1 MKPMNLLVIMADELS
16 VRTLGCY
23 GHPMVKTPN
32 IDRLAA
38 SGARFAS
45 AYTNSPICTAARAS
59 FATGRYV
66 HEIGCWDNASPYTGE
81 PTGWGHRLQA
91 EGHRVTSIGKL
102 HYRNINDPTGFDE
115 QILPMHA
122 RDGGVGS
129 VLGSIRDELIVQK
142 ADKLAREIGPGETS
156 YSNYDLDIAEKA
168 CSWLENEA
176 EQYCDGRK
184 PWMTFVSFVSPHFP
198 LMAPKK
204 YFEMYPTDAV
214 PMPKAHA
221 LDGRPRHPWIEAYRK
236 YVPSDSFFDDEKR
249 RVAIASY
256 FGLCTFLD
264 DLVGHVLESLDRS
277 GLAESTRVVFAS
289 DHGENLG
296 ARGTWGKGTMYE
308 ESAAVPLMMAGPDVE
323 AGAVVETPVSLL
335 DFYPTILESVGVA
348 PDDNDK
354 TRTGRSLYEIA
365 RAPFD
370 PERAVFSEYHASGAE
385 TAAYLIRKGKK
396 KFIYYV
402 GYPPELYDLET
413 DPEEQDDLAGK
424 PGREAVIREFESD
437 LRVFI
442 DPIEVDAR
450 AKRDQAALIERLG
463 GRDHVIETAKI
474 GATPTPGDYADDGY

>member
-1 MKPMNLLVIMADELS
+1 MKPMNLLIIMADELS

-23 GHPMVKTPN
+23 GHPMVQTPN

-38 SGARFAS
+38 SGVRFTG

-66 HEIGCWDNASPYTGE
+66 HEIGCWDNASPYAGE
-81 PTGWGHRLQA
+81 PAGWGHRLQA

-102 HYRNINDPTGFDE
+102 HYRNPTDPTGFDE
-115 QILPMHA
+115 QIVPMHA

-156 YSNYDLDIAEKA
+156 YSNYDLDITEKA

-176 EQYCDGRK
+176 ERYSDSRK

-198 LMAPKK
+198 LMAPQA
-204 YFEMYPTDAV
+204 YFDMYPTDSV

-221 LDGRPRHPWIEAYRK
+221 LDVRPRHPWIEAYRK
-236 YVPSDSFFDDEKR
+236 YVPSDNFFDDEKR

-264 DLVGHVLESLDRS
+264 DQVGRVLESLERS
-277 GLAESTRVVFAS
+277 GHADSTRVFFAS

-296 ARGTWGKGTMYE
+296 ARGTWGKGTMYQ
-308 ESAAVPLMMAGPDVE
+308 ESAAVPLMMAGPDIEV
-323 AGAVVETPVSLL
+323 GAVAETPVSLL

-348 PDDNDK
+348 PDEEDQ
-354 TRTGRSLYEIA
+354 TRTGCSLYGIA
-365 RAPFD
+365 RAPYD
-370 PERAVFSEYHASGAE
+370 AERIVFSEYHASGAE
-385 TAAYLIRKGKK
+385 TAAYLIRKGPMKY
-396 KFIYYV
+396 IHYV
-402 GYPPELYDLET
+402 DYPPELYDLGT
-413 DPEEQDDLAGK
+413 DPEEQDDIAGK
-424 PGREAVIREFESD
+424 PESKPIIGELESALREI
-437 LRVFI
+437 L
-442 DPIEVDAR
+442 DPEEVDRR

-463 GRDHVIETAKI
+463 GRTHVIETAKT
-474 GATPTPGDYADDGY
+474 GATPTPGDFADDGY

>member
-1 MKPMNLLVIMADELS
+1 MNLLVIMADELS
-16 VRTLGCY
+16 LKTLGCY

-38 SGARFAS
+38 AGARFTS

-66 HEIGCWDNASPYTGE
+66 HEIGCWDNASPYSGE
-81 PTGWGHRLQA
+81 PTGWGHRLQD

-102 HYRNINDPTGFDE
+102 HYRNPTDPTGFDE
-115 QILPMHA
+115 QIVPMHA

-156 YSNYDLDIAEKA
+156 YSNYDLDITEKA
-168 CSWLENEA
+168 CDWLENDA
-176 EQYCDGRK
+176 EKYRDSLK

-204 YFEMYPTDAV
+204 YFDLYPTDAV

-264 DLVGHVLESLDRS
+264 DQVGLVLESLKRA
-277 GLAESTRVVFAS
+277 GLADSTRIIFAS

-308 ESAAVPLMMAGPDVE
+308 ESAAVPLIMAGPDIE

-335 DFYPTILESVGVA
+335 DFYPTILESVGVS
-348 PDDNDK
+348 PDKEDK
-354 TRTGRSLYEIA
+354 TRAGRSLYGIA
-365 RAPFD
+365 GAPFD
-370 PERAVFSEYHASGAE
+370 AERIVFSEYHASGAE

-396 KFIYYV
+396 KYIHYV
-402 GYPPELYDLET
+402 DYPPELYDLET

-424 PGREAVIREFESD
+424 LESKPVIHELEGD
-437 LRVFI
+437 LREI
-442 DPIEVDAR
+442 LDPVEVDKR

-463 GRDHVIETAKI
+463 GRYHVIETAKI

>member
-16 VRTLGCY
+16 VKTLGCY
-23 GHPMVKTPN
+23 GHSMVKTPN

-38 SGARFAS
+38 TGVRFTS

-102 HYRNINDPTGFDE
+102 HYRNIKDPTGFDE
-115 QILPMHA
+115 QIVPMHA

-156 YSNYDLDIAEKA
+156 YTSYDLDIAGKA
-168 CSWLENEA
+168 CAWLENEA
-176 EQYCDGRK
+176 EKYSRK

-198 LMAPKK
+198 LMAPQA
-204 YFEMYPTDAV
+204 YFDMYPTDSV

-221 LDGRPRHPWIEAYRK
+221 LDGRQRHPWIEAYRK
-236 YVPSDSFFDDEKR
+236 YVPSDSFFDDERR

-264 DLVGHVLESLDRS
+264 DLVGRVLASLERS
-277 GLAESTRVVFAS
+277 GLADSTRVFFAS

-308 ESAAVPLMMAGPDVE
+308 ESAAVPLMMAGPDIE

-348 PDDNDK
+348 PDDEDK
-354 TRTGRSLYEIA
+354 TRVSRSLYGIA
-365 RAPFD
+365 RAPYD
-370 PERAVFSEYHASGAE
+370 VERVVFSEYHASGAE

-396 KFIYYV
+396 KYIHYV
-402 GYPPELYDLET
+402 DYPPELYDLET
-413 DPEEQDDLAGK
+413 DPGEQDDIAG
-424 PGREAVIREFESD
+424 RTESVAIISELESD
-437 LRVFI
+437 LHDI
-442 DPIEVDAR
+442 LDPEEVDRR
-450 AKRDQAALIERLG
+450 AKRDQAALIESLG
-463 GRDHVIETAKI
+463 GRDRVIETAKT
-474 GATPTPGDYADDGY
+474 GATPTPGDYGKDGY

>member
-16 VRTLGCY
+16 VKTLGCY
-23 GHPMVKTPN
+23 GHPVVKTPN

-38 SGARFAS
+38 SGARFTG
-45 AYTNSPICTAARAS
+45 AYTNSPICIPARAS

-66 HEIGCWDNASPYTGE
+66 HEIGCWDNASPYAGE

-91 EGHRVTSIGKL
+91 EGRRVTSIGKL
-102 HYRNINDPTGFDE
+102 HYRNVTDPTGFDE
-115 QILPMHA
+115 QIVPMHA
-122 RDGGVGS
+122 RDGVGGP
-129 VLGSIRDELIVQK
+129 VASIRDELIVQQ

-156 YSNYDLDIAEKA
+156 YTNYDLDIAEKA
-168 CSWLENEA
+168 CVWIENEA
-176 EQYCDGRK
+176 QKYNDSLK

-198 LMAPKK
+198 LMAPKE
-204 YFEMYPTDAV
+204 YFDMYPLDAV

-264 DLVGHVLESLDRS
+264 DQVGRVLASLERA
-277 GLAESTRVVFAS
+277 GLADSTRVVFAS

-296 ARGTWGKGTMYE
+296 ARGTWGKGTMYQ
-308 ESAAVPLMMAGPDVE
+308 ESAAVPLMMAGPDIE

-348 PDDNDK
+348 PDDEDES
-354 TRTGRSLYEIA
+354 RAGRSLYGIA
-365 RAPFD
+365 RAPDD
-370 PERAVFSEYHASGAE
+370 PERVVFSEYHASGAE
-385 TAAYLIRKGKK
+385 TAAYLIRKGRKK
-396 KFIYYV
+396 YIHYV
-402 GYPPELYDLET
+402 GYPPELYDLAT

-424 PGREAVIREFESD
+424 PENEASIAELEGA
-437 LRVFI
+437 LRGI
-442 DPIEVDAR
+442 LDPEEVDAR

-463 GRDHVIETAKI
+463 GRDHVIETAKT
-474 GATPTPGDYADDGY
+474 GATPTPGDYGDDGY

>member
-1 MKPMNLLVIMADELS
+1 MEPLNFVFIMSDEHNA
-16 VRTLGCY
+16 RTLGCC
-23 GHPMVKTPN
+23 GHEIVKTPH
-32 IDRLAA
+32 IDALAA
-38 SGARFAS
+38 SGTRFTA
-45 AYTNSPICTAARAS
+45 AYTNCPICVPARAS

-91 EGHRVTSIGKL
+91 EGRRVTSIGKL
-102 HYRNINDPTGFDE
+102 HYRNTTDPTGFDE
-115 QILPMHA
+115 QIVPMHA

-156 YSNYDLDIAEKA
+156 YTNYDLDIAENA
-168 CSWLENEA
+168 CAWIENEA
-176 EQYCDGRK
+176 EKHGASRK

-204 YFEMYPTDAV
+204 YFDMYPTDSV

-221 LDGRPRHPWIEAYRK
+221 LDGRPRHPWIEAYRR
-236 YVPSDSFFDDEKR
+236 YVPSDSFFDDERR

-264 DLVGHVLESLDRS
+264 DLVGRVLESLARA
-277 GLAESTRVVFAS
+277 GLAGSTRVIFAS

-308 ESAAVPLMMAGPDVE
+308 ESAAVPLMMAGPDIE

-348 PDDNDK
+348 PDEEDN
-354 TRTGRSLYEIA
+354 TRAGRSLYEIA
-365 RAPFD
+365 CAPYD
-370 PERAVFSEYHASGAE
+370 AERVVFSEYHASGAE

-396 KFIYYV
+396 KYIHYV
-402 GYPPELYDLET
+402 GYPPELYDLEA

-424 PGREAVIREFESD
+424 PESEASVRELEGA
-437 LRVFI
+437 LRDI
-442 DPIEVDAR
+442 LDPEEMDAR

-463 GRDHVIETAKI
+463 GRARVIENAQI
-474 GATPTPGDYADDGY
+474 GATPTPGNYGDDGY

>member
-16 VRTLGCY
+16 VKTLGCY
-23 GHPMVKTPN
+23 GHQAVRTPN

-38 SGARFAS
+38 SGVRFTG

-59 FATGRYV
+59 FATGRCV

-81 PTGWGHRLQA
+81 PKGWGHRLQT

-102 HYRNINDPTGFDE
+102 HYRNTTDPTGFDE
-115 QILPMHA
+115 QIVPMHA

-156 YSNYDLDIAEKA
+156 YTNYDLEIAENA
-168 CSWLENEA
+168 CAWLENEA
-176 EQYCDGRK
+176 ERYGDPEK

-204 YFEMYPTDAV
+204 YFDMYPIDSV

-236 YVPSDSFFDDEKR
+236 YVPSDSFFDDERR

-264 DLVGHVLESLDRS
+264 DLVGRVLESLERA
-277 GLAESTRVVFAS
+277 GLADSTRVVFAS

-348 PDDNDK
+348 PNEGDK
-354 TRTGRSLYEIA
+354 SRAGRSLYEIA
-365 RAPFD
+365 RAPYD
-370 PERAVFSEYHASGAE
+370 AERVVFSEYHASGAE

-396 KFIYYV
+396 KYIHYV
-402 GYPPELYDLET
+402 DYPPELYDLER
-413 DPEEQDDLAGK
+413 DPEEQNDIAG
-424 PGREAVIREFESD
+424 RTESEATIRELEGV
-437 LRVFI
+437 LRDI
-442 DPIEVDAR
+442 LDPAEVDRR

-463 GRDHVIETAKI
+463 GRAHVIETAKT
-474 GATPTPGDYADDGY
+474 GATPTPGEYGNDGY